1 MSQEFR
7 GQSMHKRRPRNIKL
21 FYFMQPDGQCRQ
33 QGFAADTCAEE
44 HGYSG
49 CQLAGSCK
57 CTGEWIWEKGSG
69 KLLSWN
75 GNLTLWQQLLWDLIE
90 FVRGLFHPY
99 DILVHITWKGICI
112 LTINLVC
119 RVCREYKHLHGN
131 ECFLNFPNRKI

>member
-7 GQSMHKRRPRNIKL
+7 GQSMHKRRPRNINCFTL
-21 FYFMQPDGQCRQ
+21 CNQMVN
-33 QGFAADTCAEE
+33 ADSKALLQIHAQKSTA
-44 HGYSG
+44 SG
-49 CQLAGSCK
+49 CQLAGSCT

-131 ECFLNFPNRKI
+131 EVLSQLSQ